1 MKKNLYPAC
10 PSDFLLCY
18 TGEKL
23 QRDDGAIINHL
34 VLASKRGP
42 FVVTIRNRRNYTIE
56 LTWRPTNLCAGLRYQ
71 RHTSPIP
78 SQVYGLFSC
87 VWHTVNKRCCHCSNS
102 MFCFVVFFFCI
113 FLKQKSLL
121 VKLSMK
127 ALTFVYFFC
136 NARYVYSQM
145 KFPKTSFI
153 IKTLFWQVFWNIF
166 LFLHLLFSSTRCG
179 KSSPWHTCRNIRNIQ
194 RRL

>member
-1 MKKNLYPAC
+1 MKKNLYPAS

-127 ALTFVYFFC
+127 ALTFVYFFITTFLLNEIFSC
-136 NARYVYSQM
+136 FS
-145 KFPKTSFI
+145 
-153 IKTLFWQVFWNIF
+153 IF
-166 LFLHLLFSSTRCG
+166 LFIDNRKIRPYAPPVQG
-179 KSSPWHTCRNIRNIQ
+179 QISPQT
-194 RRL
+194 LM